1 MIMKR
6 RHFVAQSALAAAA
19 AGSSHIAFS
28 DSKSKRR
35 VGIIGHSGR
44 GDYGHGLDTVW
55 LKFPEAEIVGVADAD
70 EKGLAKELK
79 KLKLGNEVGFTNYRK
94 MLAETKP
101 EFVSVCP
108 RHADQHR
115 EMCLAA
121 IEAGVR
127 GIYVE
132 KPFLQTP
139 KDCDDVLAAAEKA
152 GTKIAVAHRNRY
164 HPVLQVVDQL
174 IADGKLGKL
183 LEIRG
188 RGKGD
193 RRGGAEDL
201 WVLGTHV
208 LNVMRYFGGAPKS
221 CSAVM
226 LQDGRQITKADV
238 VLKSREGLGRL
249 AGNELHAR
257 YEMERGVIATFD
269 SMADDDTKNQGFGL
283 LLVGSKG
290 VLNIQMDKNP
300 VAHFL
305 EGNPFE
311 PNNEP
316 TGWLPITTA
325 GIGKEEPKPELIAS
339 VRNHVAALQDLI
351 ASVDEPNRQPLCNGR
366 DAASTVEM
374 VCAVF
379 ESQRQAG
386 KTVTFPLEQREN
398 ALTLVE

>member
-1 MIMKR
+1 MKR
-6 RHFVAQSALAAAA
+6 RQFVTQSAIVAAA
-19 AGSSHIAFS
+19 AGTSQIAFS

-44 GDYGHGLDTVW
+44 GDYGHGLDNVW
-55 LKFPEAEIVGVADAD
+55 LKFPEAEIVGVADPV
-70 EKGLAKELK
+70 EKGLANELK
-79 KLKLGNEVGFTNYRK
+79 KLKVADEVGFADYRK

-101 EFVSVCP
+101 EFVSICP
-108 RHADQHR
+108 RHADQHE

-132 KPFLQTP
+132 KPFMQTP
-139 KDCDDVLAAAEKA
+139 KDCDEVLAAAEKT

-208 LNVMRYFGGAPKS
+208 LNVMQYFGGAPKS

-269 SMADDDTKNQGFGL
+269 SMADDETKNQGFGL

-290 VLNIQMDKNP
+290 VINIQMDKNP

-311 PNNEP
+311 PNTEP

-351 ASVDEPNRQPLCNGR
+351 ASVDTPDRQPLCSGR
-366 DAASTVEM
+366 DAALTVEM
-374 VCAVF
+374 VSAVF
-379 ESQRQAG
+379 ESQRQGG
-386 KTVTFPLEQREN
+386 KAVTFPLEQREN
-398 ALTLVE
+398 ALALL